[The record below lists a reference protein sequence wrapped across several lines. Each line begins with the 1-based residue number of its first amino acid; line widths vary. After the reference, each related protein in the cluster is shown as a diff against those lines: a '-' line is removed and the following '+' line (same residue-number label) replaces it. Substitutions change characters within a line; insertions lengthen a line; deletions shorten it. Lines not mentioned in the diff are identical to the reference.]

1 MSAEYVTEWLEERLP
16 ESNVE
21 YQGPDEDAVHLWH
34 VDVLGTGHDL
44 RVGIPEEVVA
54 DEGFLAERLM
64 ETETQG
70 WIDQAGDR
78 DLWVLVAPGDT
89 ALRSVSWE
97 GGFAS
102 AG

>member
-1 MSAEYVTEWLEERLP
+1 MAAEYVTEWLEERLP
-16 ESNVE
+16 ETNVE
-21 YQGPDEDAVHLWH
+21 YLGPDDDETHLWN
-34 VDVLGTGHDL
+34 VEVLGTGHEL
-44 RVGIPEEVVA
+44 RVGVPDQVVD
-54 DEGFLAERLM
+54 DEGLLAERLM

-70 WIDQAGDR
+70 WLDQAGER
-78 DLWVLVAPGDT
+78 DLWVLVGPGDT